1 MQIIIDVFDQDYSE
15 GKSIYDFNS
24 EKNIGHVI
32 DNCSSRMLNFSGTT
46 EKQPKCKRNDGQII
60 RIPEVN
66 EQGRAKHSA
75 QDNREHTFP
84 CANSSFDRS

>member
-1 MQIIIDVFDQDYSE
+1 
-15 GKSIYDFNS
+15 
-24 EKNIGHVI
+24 
-32 DNCSSRMLNFSGTT
+32 MLNFSGTT